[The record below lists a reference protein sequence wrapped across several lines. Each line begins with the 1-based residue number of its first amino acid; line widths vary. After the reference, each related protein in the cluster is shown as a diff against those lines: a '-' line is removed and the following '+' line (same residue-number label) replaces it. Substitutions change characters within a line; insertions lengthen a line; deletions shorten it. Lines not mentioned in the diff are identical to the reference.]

1 MKRDL
6 QKAITD
12 YKKTF
17 GGNDR
22 RGAFYMS
29 DIEQIIAVSKP
40 AGSMRSDLYQL
51 AGNAL
56 RAGFM
61 IGYRTAKREKRNI

>member
-1 MKRDL
+1 MKRNL

-17 GGNDR
+17 GGNDQ
-22 RGAFYMS
+22 RGSIYTS
-29 DIEQIIAVSKP
+29 DLEQIIAISTP
-40 AGSMRSDLYQL
+40 AGSTLPDPYKL
-51 AGNAL
+51 ASNAL

>member
-17 GGNDR
+17 GGNIR
-22 RGAFYMS
+22 RGSIYTS
-29 DIEQIIAVSKP
+29 DIEQIVSISTP
-40 AGSMRSDLYQL
+40 AGSTLPDPYQL

-61 IGYRTAKREKRNI
+61 IGYRTAKKEKRNI

>member
-1 MKRDL
+1 MKRNL
-6 QKAITD
+6 QKALQD
-12 YKKTF
+12 YEKQF
-17 GGNDR
+17 GGNDQ

-29 DIEQIIAVSKP
+29 DLEQIRELSTP
-40 AGSMRSDLYQL
+40 AGSTLPDPYQL

-61 IGYRTAKREKRNI
+61 IGYRTAKKEKRNI